1 MSDREDQELDR
12 RSFVTGALGAAAGI
26 GVSALLA
33 ADANAQ
39 QQPPAG
45 APPAGGPPPDAIPVS
60 MRRPATSYKL
70 EADVRHCDVEGK
82 IPCGSERRVLSRG
95 SRSAVSPQ
103 PAQYSVRR
111 RGPRRHVP
119 DQERP
124 RRLQEPLRAQ
134 RSLACSGSRR
144 TRAVPDVPQSVDG
157 RSEREGFE
165 PEHCEYAHH
174 QSPQLS
180 ARAEGG

>member
-1 MSDREDQELDR
+1 MTEKDQELDR

-33 ADANAQ
+33 PTRTRSKR
-39 QQPPAG
+39 PPAG

-82 IPCGSERRVLSRG
+82 IPADLNGAFYRVGPDPQYPLNPRNIPFDGEGHVGMFRIKNGRVDYKSRFVRNDRWLAQDRAGRALFPMYRNPSMDDPSVKGLS
-95 SRSAVSPQ
+95 
-103 PAQYSVRR
+103 
-111 RGPRRHVP
+111 
-119 DQERP
+119 
-124 RRLQEPLRAQ
+124 
-134 RSLACSGSRR
+134 
-144 TRAVPDVPQSVDG
+144 
-157 RSEREGFE
+157 
-165 PEHCEYAHH
+165 PEHGEYAHH

-180 ARAEGG
+180 CLR